1 MLIQYIVR
9 GGEVVRYPVNYI
21 GITQGFH
28 SGKSID
34 LGWSVNT
41 LGSNQPVY
49 ACDSGTIYK
58 IEVQPKGGNV
68 VFILH
73 DNGMVSCYSHLAND
87 SILVRKGEKVVMGQQ
102 IALMGSTGSSATGN
116 HLHFGLFANK
126 DVIYKDSTIN
136 PFDYLLVYPDQ
147 VVGERTLVQYAN
159 NLRFYSA
166 NLDVR
171 YVFNVG
177 YEGLNVRKGP
187 SLNDE
192 VVDLIP
198 IGTRVNVLDESG
210 SFVQIGENRWVW
222 KAYLVNEEP
231 NYKQVKPLVNPIL
244 NVRSGPGTSY
254 PVIATIASGHRVQ
267 VFTTKNGWAKISPN
281 AECWVSANYLI

>member
-1 MLIQYIVR
+1 M
-9 GGEVVRYPVNYI
+9 RYPVNYI
-21 GITQGFH
+21 GISQGFH
-28 SGKSID
+28 SGKCID

-49 ACDSGTIYK
+49 ACESGTILK

-68 VFILH
+68 IYILH
-73 DNGMVSCYSHLAND
+73 DNGMVSCYAHLANN
-87 SILVRKGEKVVMGQQ
+87 SILVKKNEKVVMGQQ
-102 IALMGSTGSSATGN
+102 IALMGNTGSDATGN

-136 PFDYLLVYPDQ
+136 PFEYLLVYPDQ
-147 VVGERTLVQYAN
+147 VVGEGTLVRYAG
-159 NLRFYSA
+159 NLKFYSA

-192 VVDLIP
+192 VVELIP
-198 IGTRVNVLDESG
+198 VAAMVNVLDEKG
-210 SFVQIGENRWVW
+210 SFVQIGDNRWVW
-222 KAYLVNEEP
+222 KAYLSSEIP
-231 NYKQVKPLVNPIL
+231 KYKTVRPLVDPIL
-244 NVRSGPGTSY
+244 NVRSGAGTNYAIVDIVRPGQR
-254 PVIATIASGHRVQ
+254 VIVFAS
-267 VFTTKNGWAKISPN
+267 KNGWAKISPDT
-281 AECWVSANYLI
+281 ERWVSANYLI